1 MSTSG
6 KNWGFPYGNP
16 LFVSVKNIN
25 LIHRCADPFRGTE
38 SIESSKGIEIQINQI
53 EENELWDFWMES
65 DPETRTPFH
74 ILKRNCD
81 DDLSETCVSDD
92 YIKGFFDGIRLVD
105 SPFPQVSQTY
115 HQNTSRTGFKDC

>member
-1 MSTSG
+1 M
-6 KNWGFPYGNP
+6 
-16 LFVSVKNIN
+16 
-25 LIHRCADPFRGTE
+25 
-38 SIESSKGIEIQINQI
+38 NQI

-81 DDLSETCVSDD
+81 DGLSETCVSDD

-105 SPFPQVSQTY
+105 SPFPQVSQTS
-115 HQNTSRTGFKDC
+115 HQNTSRTGFTDC

>member
-1 MSTSG
+1 M
-6 KNWGFPYGNP
+6 
-16 LFVSVKNIN
+16 
-25 LIHRCADPFRGTE
+25 
-38 SIESSKGIEIQINQI
+38 NQI

-92 YIKGFFDGIRLVD
+92 YIKGFFDGIRLMD
-105 SPFPQVSQTY
+105 SPFPPLSHTY
-115 HQNTSRTGFKDC
+115 QKYTSRTGFKDC